1 MTARPWENEIPKEL
15 AGVVET
21 LAERAHEHW
30 AQQRMQD
37 GWTWGPERDDRARR
51 HPCLVPY
58 GQLPESE
65 RDYDRRVAIG
75 VLKALLELGYRIT
88 REGR

>member
-1 MTARPWENEIPKEL
+1 MTARPGENEIQKEL